1 MAMSWKPENHAISLP
16 TGDRPWWGRW
26 LCIVPVVLTAAGASW
41 GVCGA
46 AEEKAAQTPPLRKS
60 PDQLSTSVFDTVS
73 PPADK
78 IRDLIYLVTA
88 IAGAILLLVGGML
101 IYCIIRFRRRRTD
114 RGEPPQLYGSQPI
127 ELAWTVGP
135 LLTVF
140 VLLMVVIRTVA
151 ETRRPDPSPDALRV
165 RVVGHRWWWE
175 FQYPDFPG
183 LTTANE
189 MHVPASVPGRVRPIH
204 LELESAD
211 VVHSFWVPRLAGK
224 TDVLPGRT
232 NLMWFQ
238 TEQTGPYRGQCAEYC
253 GTQHAN
259 MLIRVVVDA
268 ADEFDAWAAHQA
280 SPQQIDAQF
289 AAGQEVFMN
298 RTCVNCHA
306 IRGTEA
312 RGTVGP
318 DLTHLAT
325 RKTLASGTI
334 DNTLQNLTAWLH
346 DPQNIKPGCDMPSL
360 RLTDKEVEDLG
371 AFLESLK

>member
-1 MAMSWKPENHAISLP
+1 MSSKPGKFAITSP
-16 TGDRPWWGRW
+16 SGDRPWWGRW
-26 LCIVPVVLTAAGASW
+26 LLILPWVLTAAGTSYR
-41 GVCGA
+41 VCGA
-46 AEEKAAQTPPLRKS
+46 AEELQTPPVRQT
-60 PDQLSTSVFDTVS
+60 PDRLSTSVFDTVS

-88 IAGAILLLVGGML
+88 IASVILLLVGGML
-101 IYCIIRFRRRRTD
+101 IYCIIRFRRRKTD

-151 ETRRPDPSPDALRV
+151 ETRRPEPSADAVRI

-189 MHVPASVPGRVRPIH
+189 MHVPASVPGRERPIH

-224 TDVLPGRT
+224 TDVVPGRT

-238 TEQTGPYRGQCAEYC
+238 TAHTGSYRGQCAEYC

-268 ADEFDAWAAHQA
+268 PDEFEAWAAHQA
-280 SPQQIDAQF
+280 SLQQIDPEF
-289 AAGQEVFMN
+289 AAGQGLFMN

-312 RGTVGP
+312 GGTVGP

-325 RKTLASGTI
+325 RKTLAAGTI
-334 DNTLQNLTAWLH
+334 DNTRKNLAVWLH
-346 DPQNIKPGCDMPSL
+346 DPQSIKPGCDMPSL
-360 RLTDKEVEDLG
+360 RLTDQEVRDMA